1 MFQTVFGFLAIERG
15 QLIFGRWSA
24 HLLLDGQNDFTHL
37 TGIDALEQTTKGR
50 LCRSRILA
58 PGGCAGCQGPGA
70 VPGSS
75 RGQTWLGPSAR
86 VEHRRA

>member
-58 PGGCAGCQGPGA
+58 LGAAPDAKGPALCLAQAAGK
-70 VPGSS
+70 
-75 RGQTWLGPSAR
+75 LG
-86 VEHRRA
+86 